1 MKSIYRSCL
10 LVLLL
15 CMLVAI
21 PACPT
26 YSQSTPPV
34 AVNGVIDLRGV
45 DLNKESIKLNGQW
58 GICWQRLCAPGDHM
72 QEDTHLA
79 NFPDKWKG
87 KRNGNGITFTAQ
99 GYATYLLTILLPQE
113 RPTLALE
120 IPDTYTSYKLFVN
133 DEVFAQAGKP
143 DSTAE
148 GTIPHWIQFTRE
160 LNEQGDTLHL
170 MLQVAN
176 FVHSKGGPYKS
187 LVIGNKDDLF
197 QKRNKE
203 RALDFILTGAMI
215 MCALFFFGLYF
226 FGRHDK
232 AILYFALF
240 ALTYS
245 YRIIGSGQYALHSIY
260 PDLPWWLTTHLE
272 YLTLFVSVIFFTQYT
287 QHLYPQ
293 DANKHITRWEMWACL
308 LMSAITVIFPPS
320 IFSRLINPFLFVMF
334 SVIAYTFYV
343 YIRAYRSKRLGA
355 GYALMSTAIVAIVT
369 LSINLQYFGVVAA
382 QKELLFI
389 GYLFFIFLQS
399 LILSYRY
406 SYLLNKA
413 RKDAEEGLMA
423 KSDFLSNMSHEIRT
437 PLNSVIGLSNIL
449 LDNNPREDQKEQLNV
464 LLFSANNLLAIV
476 NDILDY
482 NKIEAGKIN
491 FEYIQM
497 DLVQVAQDLLTSNM
511 INARE
516 KGIELALEK
525 DPSFNCKI
533 IGDPTRLSQVIGNL
547 LQNAIK
553 FTRKG
558 HVRLHIIEDKRS
570 KQHITLTIKV
580 EDTGIGI
587 APDKQ
592 KLIFERFTQA
602 DTSTSRSFGG
612 TGLGL
617 AICKRILELQG
628 SKLQLESELGKGSV
642 FYFTQTFPISQAL
655 SFAQDEERFLESMQ
669 LGSPLAGVSLLMAED
684 NELNVL
690 VAKTFLEKW
699 GATIDVAVNGE
710 EALKLLDPDK
720 HDVILMDMHMP
731 VMDGYEAS
739 AIIRERG
746 IQTPI
751 IALTASLPTEVEDR
765 SRALSMNAVVTK
777 PFEPESFLQTI
788 LSVLGNAKGPHQN
801 M

>member
-1 MKSIYRSCL
+1 MKFKFRFILQLALLYL
-10 LVLLL
+10 LV
-15 CMLVAI
+15 VI
-21 PACPT
+21 PAAHT
-26 YSQSTPPV
+26 YSQPTPPV

-45 DLNKESIKLNGQW
+45 DLSKEAIKLNGQW
-58 GICWQRLCAPGDHM
+58 GICWQRLCEPGNDM
-72 QEDTHLA
+72 EEVTHLA

-87 KRNGNGITFTAQ
+87 KPNGNEITLTAQ
-99 GYATYLLTILLPQE
+99 GYASYKLTILLPKV
-113 RPTLALE
+113 RPALALE
-120 IPDTYTSYKLFVN
+120 VPDAYTSYKLFVN

-143 DSTAE
+143 DSTAK

-160 LNEQGDTLHL
+160 LKDQGDTLHL
-170 MLQVAN
+170 ILQVAN

-187 LVIGNKDDLF
+187 ILIGNKKYLLE
-197 QKRNKE
+197 KKAKE
-203 RALDFILTGAMI
+203 WALDFTLMGAMI

-293 DANKHITRWEMWACL
+293 DTNKYITRLEMWACL
-308 LMSAITVIFPPS
+308 LMSAITLLFPPS

-382 QKELLFI
+382 QKELLFL
-389 GYLFFIFLQS
+389 GYLSFIFLQS

-406 SYLLNKA
+406 SYILHKA

-449 LDNNPREDQKEQLNV
+449 LEKNPREDQKEQLNV

-511 INARE
+511 LNARE
-516 KGIELALEK
+516 KGIDLVLEK

-558 HVRLHIIEDKRS
+558 HVKLRIIEEKRS

-628 SKLQLESELGKGSV
+628 SQLRLESELGKGSV

-655 SFAQDEERFLESMQ
+655 SFTQEGDRLLESVQM
-669 LGSPLAGVSLLMAED
+669 GRPLAGVFMLMAED

-710 EALKLLDPDK
+710 EALKMLDPSK
-720 HDVILMDMHMP
+720 HDMILMDMHMP
-731 VMDGYEAS
+731 VMDGYVAS

-765 SRALSMNAVVTK
+765 SKALSINAVVTK
-777 PFEPESFLQTI
+777 PFLPESFLQTI
-788 LSVLGNAKGPHQN
+788 LSVLGNNKRPHG